1 MGAGE
6 VWSLFSRMSSQQ
18 VLGMVEDQSG
28 NYLFLTGATA
38 LPRQVA
44 TTISHEPKLTFS
56 QTNHLV
62 ALTTPRVTTLG
73 WCCTTWPG

>member
-28 NYLFLTGATA
+28 NYPFLTGATA
-38 LPRQVA
+38 LPRQVTA
-44 TTISHEPKLTFS
+44 TMNHEPKLKFS
-56 QTNHLV
+56 KANF
-62 ALTTPRVTTLG
+62 
-73 WCCTTWPG
+73 